1 VPSRSL
7 CHLALLFS
15 QRQDASKRCT
25 SLHCS
30 NGAGVEA
37 ASFHSIAAD
46 LHVAPAAGVVF
57 AGVEEEPAAGLG
69 GAAANLR
76 DFIRQQQGNG
86 GLCEEPNRRREI
98 ALETLPAPSEDGAF
112 ADQPTMLGGLFDAG
126 IDCVKRVFGDL
137 DAIDQSIR
145 DGGEVLAQGAGLVE
159 YLFAE
164 LFSLGNKR
172 IEAAKFA
179 GLCFGEQFGLGEES
193 EEIVV
198 VLEQLFGW
206 RRGGRIIW
214 LVESIVEC
222 VDQIE
227 SGITV
232 KFEVLAVL
240 SNMLIKLGNFVECS
254 ARNRWF

>member
-1 VPSRSL
+1 MLSPR
-7 CHLALLFS
+7 
-15 QRQDASKRCT
+15 RKDASKRCT

-76 DFIRQQQGNG
+76 DFVRQQQGNG

-112 ADQPTMLGGLFDAG
+112 ADHATMLGGLFDAG
-126 IDCVKRVFGDL
+126 IDCIEGGFGDL

-145 DGGEVLAQGAGLVE
+145 DGGKMLAEGAGLVE
-159 YLFAE
+159 HLFAE
-164 LFSLGNKR
+164 LFSLVNKR

-179 GLCFGEQFGLGEES
+179 GLCFAEQFGLGEKS

-198 VLEQLFGW
+198 VLEQLFGGQ
-206 RRGGRIIW
+206 RGGRIIW

-222 VDQIE
+222 VDQVE
-227 SGITV
+227 SGIAV
-232 KFEVLAVL
+232 KFEDVDRL
-240 SNMLIKLGNFVECS
+240 S
-254 ARNRWF
+254 